1 MVRGIRPS
9 VPADIPPKMK
19 EVWNIARDCWDQNPQ
34 ERASFQSVLDKL
46 NDFSRM
52 EDTTPFAVYQPMP
65 MPVNGKQP
73 ALRPGMLCRRW
84 NSLEQPKQTTT
95 EWQGLETSGDSS
107 NEAPP
112 KPARPARNQ
121 RVRRLPRK
129 MLHCSLPAAVT
140 HLHLQ
145 HRLIPPSPLRLHP
158 RRNRQQ
164 QSTTRYVTPS
174 LRPSQPRIQCFP
186 DQRSSSRHSQRM
198 SHTVSEASSIVLLP

>member
-95 EWQGLETSGDSS
+95 EWQGLETSGGDSS
-107 NEAPP
+107 KEAPQARQARQE
-112 KPARPARNQ
+112 PASSSTSAEDAT
-121 RVRRLPRK
+121 LFST
-129 MLHCSLPAAVT
+129 CS
-140 HLHLQ
+140 
-145 HRLIPPSPLRLHP
+145 RYSSPPSA
-158 RRNRQQ
+158 
-164 QSTTRYVTPS
+164 PS
-174 LRPSQPRIQCFP
+174 HSPVSPSPSP
-186 DQRSSSRHSQRM
+186 PS
-198 SHTVSEASSIVLLP
+198 